1 MSKQL
6 QFPFVQTKLAN
17 NKALRTFNESIDSSE
32 LIWHM
37 DKEDR
42 IITVLKSSNWKLQM
56 DNGLPIQLERG
67 RSYFIPKMTYHR
79 VIKGSGS
86 LVLELQ
92 FL

>member
-1 MSKQL
+1 MSEE
-6 QFPFVQTKLAN
+6 FPFVQTKLSE
-17 NKALRTFNESIDSSE
+17 NKALRTFNESVNNAE

-37 DKEDR
+37 DREDR
-42 IITVLKSSNWKLQM
+42 LITVLESDSWKLQM
-56 DNGLPIQLERG
+56 DNSLPVELKKG
-67 RSYFIPKMTYHR
+67 KTYFIPKMTYHR

>member
-1 MSKQL
+1 MSEE
-6 QFPFVQTKLAN
+6 FPFVQTKLSE
-17 NKALRTFNESIDSSE
+17 NKALRTFNESVNNAE

-42 IITVLKSSNWKLQM
+42 LITVLESDSWKLQM
-56 DNGLPIQLERG
+56 DNSLPVELKKG
-67 RSYFIPKMTYHR
+67 KTYFIPKMTYHR

>member
-1 MSKQL
+1 MSEE
-6 QFPFVQTKLAN
+6 FPFIQTKLSE
-17 NKALRTFNESIDSSE
+17 NKALRTFNESVNNAE

-37 DKEDR
+37 DREDR
-42 IITVLKSSNWKLQM
+42 LITVLESDSWKLQM
-56 DNGLPIQLERG
+56 DNSLPVELKKG
-67 RSYFIPKMTYHR
+67 KTYFIPKMTYHR

>member
-1 MSKQL
+1 MIEE
-6 QFPFVQTKLAN
+6 FPFVQTKLSE
-17 NKALRTFNESIDSSE
+17 NKALRTFNESVNNAE

-42 IITVLKSSNWKLQM
+42 LITVLESDSWKLQM
-56 DNGLPIQLERG
+56 DNSLPVELKKG
-67 RSYFIPKMTYHR
+67 KTYFIPKMTYHR

>member
-1 MSKQL
+1 MSEK
-6 QFPFVQTKLAN
+6 FPFVQTKLDEN
-17 NKALRTFNESIDSSE
+17 RALRTFNESVESSE

-37 DKEDR
+37 DREDR
-42 IITVLKSSNWKLQM
+42 LITVLESNDWKLQM
-56 DNGLPIQLERG
+56 DNSLPVKLQKG
-67 RSYFIPKMTYHR
+67 RTYYIPKMTYHR